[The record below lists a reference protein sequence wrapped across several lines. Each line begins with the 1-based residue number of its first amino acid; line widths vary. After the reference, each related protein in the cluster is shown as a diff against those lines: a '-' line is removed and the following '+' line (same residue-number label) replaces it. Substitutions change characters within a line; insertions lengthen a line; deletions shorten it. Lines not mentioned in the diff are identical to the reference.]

1 MKAVLAKFYNCIN
14 NNEICIYGPMK
25 CETLWREHPSS
36 LGQID
41 GFLGKWHLVAVP
53 SDRQVLGYDPSE
65 RGTMAKARARS
76 GGKTW
81 QRLSFGRRQTR
92 SSQIATDEA
101 SSRRAGHYLILLIQV
116 LAATFLIGWT
126 SFETP
131 LLLDVSLWEW
141 GELFA
146 NVVLIFAGALLLAR
160 AQRRDRERRD
170 LQIGRTFLL
179 LNGFLVA
186 NWVIL
191 QRPDVSVMLLPVP
204 LLGMVL
210 GFLLRINRAVLVSL
224 VAIAI
229 TALMV
234 QIRLPEIN
242 PVGLAVAQFL
252 GILVAIQGVQRVR
265 SRTRILTVGFLAGLT
280 QAVAIVLLNPIAF
293 KNLTLNNL
301 ISSAPLPDAMWS
313 LVGGIAAGVLIT
325 SALPFLEKWFDVL
338 TEIRLMELADTHR
351 PLLNEFS
358 LLAPGS
364 FQHSLMVG
372 QLAEEAA
379 GSIGANGLLCRVGAL
394 YHDIGKMMK
403 PGYFVENMQGGEN
416 VHDRLSPEMSRLVV
430 IAHVKDGMRI
440 AEEEHLPTPIVDM
453 IPMHHGTSVVEFF
466 FNKKAQQVDEEEAD
480 RTRDA
485 FRYPG
490 PRPTFREAGIL
501 MLADGVEASSRTL
514 SDPTPTRVRQH
525 VRNIVQAR
533 SQEGQLDEC
542 ELTMSDLHRI
552 EEAFI
557 RVLTAIHH
565 GRVKYP
571 TDVENESN
579 NAAADSGSST
589 TSSPESPSDS
599 APDSTVTTRRS

>member
-1 MKAVLAKFYNCIN
+1 MASA
-14 NNEICIYGPMK
+14 
-25 CETLWREHPSS
+25 
-36 LGQID
+36 
-41 GFLGKWHLVAVP
+41 
-53 SDRQVLGYDPSE
+53 
-65 RGTMAKARARS
+65 RGRAGR
-76 GGKTW
+76 KTW
-81 QRLSFGRRQTR
+81 QRLSFGRRTTR
-92 SSQIATDEA
+92 SGQIAADQLA
-101 SSRRAGHYLILLIQV
+101 AHRFRVLLILLLQIV
-116 LAATFLIGWT
+116 AATIVVGWRGVDAPDL
-126 SFETP
+126 TP
-131 LLLDVSLWEW
+131 ASAWHW
-141 GELFA
+141 GELLA
-146 NVVLIFAGALLLAR
+146 AVVLIHAGALLL
-160 AQRRDRERRD
+160 DRSHRSERHRHEPR
-170 LQIGRTFLL
+170 IGRCFLL
-179 LNGFLVA
+179 LNGFLIA

-191 QRPDVSVMLLPVP
+191 QQPDVSMLLLPVP

-210 GFLLRINRAVLVSL
+210 GFLLNISRAVLISM
-224 VAIAI
+224 VAIAL

-234 QIRLPEIN
+234 SERFELIDPI
-242 PVGLAVAQFL
+242 GIAVAQFL
-252 GILVAIQGVQRVR
+252 GVLVAIQGVQRVR
-265 SRTRILTVGFLAGLT
+265 TRTRILTVGFLSGLT
-280 QAVAIVLLNPIAF
+280 MAVATLLMRTSEFQGMTMDLFARSGP
-293 KNLTLNNL
+293 LN
-301 ISSAPLPDAMWS
+301 DAMWS
-313 LVGGIAAGVLIT
+313 LVNGVAAGVLIT

-338 TEIRLMELADTHR
+338 TEIRLMELSDTHR

-379 GSIGANGLLCRVGAL
+379 TSIGANGLLCRVGAL

-440 AEEEHLPTPIVDM
+440 AEEEHLPTPIIDM

-466 FNKKAQQVDEEEAD
+466 FHKMAQQVDEQEAD

-525 VRNIVQAR
+525 VKNIIQAR
-533 SQEGQLDEC
+533 SLEGELDEC

-552 EEAFI
+552 EDAFV
-557 RVLTAIHH
+557 RVLSAIHH

-571 TDVENESN
+571 TDDETPGVSTEGS
-579 NAAADSGSST
+579 SGSK
-589 TSSPESPSDS
+589 
-599 APDSTVTTRRS
+599 PDSTVAARRR

>member
-1 MKAVLAKFYNCIN
+1 MPGV
-14 NNEICIYGPMK
+14 
-25 CETLWREHPSS
+25 
-36 LGQID
+36 
-41 GFLGKWHLVAVP
+41 VP
-53 SDRQVLGYDPSE
+53 GE
-65 RGTMAKARARS
+65 RGTMAKARLRS

-92 SSQIATDEA
+92 SSQIASDEA
-101 SSRRAGHYLILLIQV
+101 SSRRVRHFLILLIQV
-116 LAATFLIGWT
+116 LLATFLIGWKSYET
-126 SFETP
+126 SI
-131 LLLDVSLWEW
+131 LLASSLWQW
-141 GELFA
+141 SELLA
-146 NVVLIFAGALLLAR
+146 NVVLIFVGALLLAR
-160 AQRRDRERRD
+160 AQRFERERRD

-179 LNGFLVA
+179 LNGFLLA
-186 NWVIL
+186 TWVLL

-210 GFLLRINRAVLVSL
+210 GFLLRINRALLVSL

-234 QIRLPEIN
+234 QVRLPDVN
-242 PVGLAVAQFL
+242 PVAVAVAQFL

-280 QAVAIVLLNPIAF
+280 QAVAILLLNPTAF
-293 KNLTLNNL
+293 RGITLDNLLTT
-301 ISSAPLPDAMWS
+301 APLLDASWS
-313 LVGGIAAGVLIT
+313 LVGGVAAGVLIT

-338 TEIRLMELADTHR
+338 TEIRLVELADTHR

-379 GSIGANGLLCRVGAL
+379 ASIGANGLLCRVGAL

-403 PGYFVENMQGGEN
+403 PGYFVENIQGGEN

-440 AEEEHLPTPIVDM
+440 AEEEHLPKPIVDM

-480 RTRDA
+480 RTREA

-533 SQEGQLDEC
+533 AQEEQLDEC

-552 EEAFI
+552 EDAFV
-557 RVLTAIHH
+557 RVLNAIHH

-571 TDVENESN
+571 TEVD
-579 NAAADSGSST
+579 DSSGDS
-589 TSSPESPSDS
+589 EGDSDS
-599 APDSTVTTRRS
+599 ASDSASDSSQDPTVTTRRS

>member
-1 MKAVLAKFYNCIN
+1 MPGV
-14 NNEICIYGPMK
+14 
-25 CETLWREHPSS
+25 
-36 LGQID
+36 
-41 GFLGKWHLVAVP
+41 VP
-53 SDRQVLGYDPSE
+53 GE
-65 RGTMAKARARS
+65 RGVMAKARARS

-101 SSRRAGHYLILLIQV
+101 SSRRVRHFLILLVQI
-116 LAATFLIGWT
+116 LAATILVGWKSYETPILSEGSPWQWGALLASVFLI
-126 SFETP
+126 F
-131 LLLDVSLWEW
+131 V
-141 GELFA
+141 
-146 NVVLIFAGALLLAR
+146 GALLLAR
-160 AQRRDRERRD
+160 AQRYERDRRD

-179 LNGFLVA
+179 LNGFLLA
-186 NWVIL
+186 NWVLL
-191 QRPDVSVMLLPVP
+191 QRVDVSVMLLPVP
-204 LLGMVL
+204 LLGMIL
-210 GFLLRINRAVLVSL
+210 GFLLRINRALLVSL

-234 QIRLPEIN
+234 EARLPDVN
-242 PVGLAVAQFL
+242 PVAMAVAQFL

-280 QAVAIVLLNPIAF
+280 QAVAALLLDPMAF
-293 KNLTLNNL
+293 RGVTLDNLMATV
-301 ISSAPLPDAMWS
+301 PLLDASWS
-313 LVGGIAAGVLIT
+313 LVGGVAAGVLIT

-338 TEIRLMELADTHR
+338 TEIRLVELADTHR

-379 GSIGANGLLCRVGAL
+379 ASIGANGLLCRVGAL

-440 AEEEHLPTPIVDM
+440 AEEEHLPTPIIDM

-525 VRNIVQAR
+525 VLNIVQAR

-552 EEAFI
+552 EDAFV

-571 TDVENESN
+571 TEVDETSSN
-579 NAAADSGSST
+579 SKGDSDASSDSSSGSSQD
-589 TSSPESPSDS
+589 P
-599 APDSTVTTRRS
+599 TVTTRRS

>member
-1 MKAVLAKFYNCIN
+1 MPGV
-14 NNEICIYGPMK
+14 
-25 CETLWREHPSS
+25 
-36 LGQID
+36 
-41 GFLGKWHLVAVP
+41 VP
-53 SDRQVLGYDPSE
+53 GE
-65 RGTMAKARARS
+65 RGVMAKARARS

-101 SSRRAGHYLILLIQV
+101 SSRRVRHFLILLVQI
-116 LAATFLIGWT
+116 LAATILVGWKSYETPILSEGSPWQWGALLASVFLI
-126 SFETP
+126 F
-131 LLLDVSLWEW
+131 V
-141 GELFA
+141 
-146 NVVLIFAGALLLAR
+146 GALLLAR
-160 AQRRDRERRD
+160 AQRYERDRRD

-179 LNGFLVA
+179 LNGFLLA
-186 NWVIL
+186 NWVLL
-191 QRPDVSVMLLPVP
+191 QRVDVSVMLLPVP
-204 LLGMVL
+204 LLGMIL
-210 GFLLRINRAVLVSL
+210 GFLLRINRALLVSL

-234 QIRLPEIN
+234 EARLPDVN
-242 PVGLAVAQFL
+242 PVAMAVAQFL

-280 QAVAIVLLNPIAF
+280 QAVAALLLDPMAF
-293 KNLTLNNL
+293 RGVTLDNLMATV
-301 ISSAPLPDAMWS
+301 PLLDASWS
-313 LVGGIAAGVLIT
+313 LVGGVAAGVLIT

-338 TEIRLMELADTHR
+338 TEIRLVELADTHR

-379 GSIGANGLLCRVGAL
+379 ASIGANGLLCRVGAL

-440 AEEEHLPTPIVDM
+440 AEEEHLPTPIIDM

-525 VRNIVQAR
+525 VLNIVQAR

-552 EEAFI
+552 EDAFV

-571 TDVENESN
+571 TEVDETSSN
-579 NAAADSGSST
+579 SKGDSNAA
-589 TSSPESPSDS
+589 SDS
-599 APDSTVTTRRS
+599 SSDSSQDPTVTTRRS

>member
-1 MKAVLAKFYNCIN
+1 MPGV
-14 NNEICIYGPMK
+14 
-25 CETLWREHPSS
+25 
-36 LGQID
+36 
-41 GFLGKWHLVAVP
+41 VP
-53 SDRQVLGYDPSE
+53 GE
-65 RGTMAKARARS
+65 RGVMAKARARS

-101 SSRRAGHYLILLIQV
+101 SSRRVRHFLILLVQI
-116 LAATFLIGWT
+116 LAATILVGWK
-126 SFETP
+126 SYETP
-131 LLLDVSLWEW
+131 VLSEGSPWQWGALLAS
-141 GELFA
+141 
-146 NVVLIFAGALLLAR
+146 VVLIFVGALLLAR
-160 AQRRDRERRD
+160 AQRYERDRRD

-179 LNGFLVA
+179 LNGFLLA
-186 NWVIL
+186 NWVLL
-191 QRPDVSVMLLPVP
+191 QRADVSVMLLPVP
-204 LLGMVL
+204 LLGMIL
-210 GFLLRINRAVLVSL
+210 GFLLRSNRALLVSL

-234 QIRLPEIN
+234 EARLPDVN
-242 PVGLAVAQFL
+242 PVAMAVAQFL

-280 QAVAIVLLNPIAF
+280 QAVAALLLDPMAF
-293 KNLTLNNL
+293 RGVTLDNLMATV
-301 ISSAPLPDAMWS
+301 PLLDASWS
-313 LVGGIAAGVLIT
+313 LVGGVAAGVLIT

-338 TEIRLMELADTHR
+338 TEIRLVELADTHR

-379 GSIGANGLLCRVGAL
+379 ASIGANGLLCRVGAL

-552 EEAFI
+552 EDAFV

-571 TDVENESN
+571 TEVDGTSSDSKGDS
-579 NAAADSGSST
+579 NAA
-589 TSSPESPSDS
+589 SDS
-599 APDSTVTTRRS
+599 SSDSSQDPTVTTRRS

>member
-1 MKAVLAKFYNCIN
+1 
-14 NNEICIYGPMK
+14 
-25 CETLWREHPSS
+25 
-36 LGQID
+36 
-41 GFLGKWHLVAVP
+41 VAVP

-116 LAATFLIGWT
+116 LTATFLIGWE

-466 FNKKAQQVDEEEAD
+466 FNKKAQLVDEEEAD

>member
-1 MKAVLAKFYNCIN
+1 MPGV
-14 NNEICIYGPMK
+14 
-25 CETLWREHPSS
+25 
-36 LGQID
+36 
-41 GFLGKWHLVAVP
+41 VP
-53 SDRQVLGYDPSE
+53 GE
-65 RGTMAKARARS
+65 RGTMAKARLRS

-92 SSQIATDEA
+92 SSQIASDEA
-101 SSRRAGHYLILLIQV
+101 SSRRVRHFLILLIQV
-116 LAATFLIGWT
+116 LVATFLVGWT
-126 SFETP
+126 RYETP
-131 LLLDVSLWEW
+131 ILSAGSAWQW

-146 NVVLIFAGALLLAR
+146 NVVLIFVGAMLLAR
-160 AQRRDRERRD
+160 AQRFERERRD

-179 LNGFLVA
+179 LNGFLLA
-186 NWVIL
+186 TWVLL

-210 GFLLRINRAVLVSL
+210 GFLLRINRALLVSL

-229 TALMV
+229 TALMIQV
-234 QIRLPEIN
+234 RLPDVN
-242 PVGLAVAQFL
+242 PVAVAVAQFL

-280 QAVAIVLLNPIAF
+280 QAVAILLLNPTAF
-293 KNLTLNNL
+293 RGITLDNLLTT
-301 ISSAPLPDAMWS
+301 APLLDASWS
-313 LVGGIAAGVLIT
+313 LVGGVAAGVLIT

-338 TEIRLMELADTHR
+338 TEIRLVELADTHR

-379 GSIGANGLLCRVGAL
+379 ASIGANGLLCRVGAL

-403 PGYFVENMQGGEN
+403 PGYFVENIQGGEN

-440 AEEEHLPTPIVDM
+440 AEEEHLPKPIVDM

-480 RTRDA
+480 RTREA

-533 SQEGQLDEC
+533 AQEEQLDEC

-552 EEAFI
+552 EDAFV
-557 RVLTAIHH
+557 RVLNAIHH

-571 TDVENESN
+571 TEVD
-579 NAAADSGSST
+579 DSSGDS
-589 TSSPESPSDS
+589 EGDSDS
-599 APDSTVTTRRS
+599 ASDSASDSSQDPTVTTRRS

>member
-1 MKAVLAKFYNCIN
+1 M
-14 NNEICIYGPMK
+14 
-25 CETLWREHPSS
+25 
-36 LGQID
+36 
-41 GFLGKWHLVAVP
+41 
-53 SDRQVLGYDPSE
+53 
-65 RGTMAKARARS
+65 
-76 GGKTW
+76 
-81 QRLSFGRRQTR
+81 
-92 SSQIATDEA
+92 
-101 SSRRAGHYLILLIQV
+101 ILLIQV
-116 LAATFLIGWT
+116 LAATFLVSWK
-126 SFETP
+126 SYEAP
-131 LLLDVSLWEW
+131 LLAEFSPWRW
-141 GELFA
+141 AELFA
-146 NVVLIFAGALLLAR
+146 QILLIFAGALLLAR
-160 AQRRDRERRD
+160 AQRHARDRRD

-179 LNGFLVA
+179 LNGFLIA

-234 QIRLPEIN
+234 QGRLPEVN
-242 PVGLAVAQFL
+242 PVAMAVAQFL

-280 QAVAIVLLNPIAF
+280 QAVAILLLKPTAF
-293 KNLTLNNL
+293 RGLSLDDLMTN
-301 ISSAPLPDAMWS
+301 APLLDAMWS
-313 LVGGIAAGVLIT
+313 LVGGVAAGILIT

-338 TEIRLMELADTHR
+338 TEIRLVELADTHR

-379 GSIGANGLLCRVGAL
+379 TSIGANGLLCRVGAL

-466 FNKKAQQVDEEEAD
+466 FHKHKQAQQIDNEEAD
-480 RTRDA
+480 RNREA

-501 MLADGVEASSRTL
+501 MVADGVEASSRTL

-525 VRNIVQAR
+525 VRNIIQAR
-533 SQEGQLDEC
+533 AQEGQLDEC

-552 EEAFI
+552 EDAFV

-571 TDVENESN
+571 ADEVSASNDDVKTEDESLTK
-579 NAAADSGSST
+579 SK
-589 TSSPESPSDS
+589 SSPPNDS
-599 APDSTVTTRRS
+599 EVDPTVTTRPT

>member
-1 MKAVLAKFYNCIN
+1 MPAV
-14 NNEICIYGPMK
+14 
-25 CETLWREHPSS
+25 
-36 LGQID
+36 
-41 GFLGKWHLVAVP
+41 VA
-53 SDRQVLGYDPSE
+53 GE

-92 SSQIATDEA
+92 SSQIALDEA
-101 SSRRAGHYLILLIQV
+101 SSRRVRRFLILLIQV
-116 LAATFLIGWT
+116 LLATFLIGWKSYET
-126 SFETP
+126 SI
-131 LLLDVSLWEW
+131 LLASSLWQW
-141 GELFA
+141 SELLA
-146 NVVLIFAGALLLAR
+146 NVVLIFIGALLLER
-160 AQRRDRERRD
+160 AQRYDHERRN

-179 LNGFLVA
+179 LNGFLLA
-186 NWVIL
+186 NWVLL
-191 QRPDVSVMLLPVP
+191 QRPDVSIMLLPVP

-210 GFLLRINRAVLVSL
+210 GFLLRINRALLVSL

-234 QIRLPEIN
+234 QVRLPDVN
-242 PVGLAVAQFL
+242 PVAVAVAQFL

-280 QAVAIVLLNPIAF
+280 QAVATLLLDPTAF
-293 KNLTLNNL
+293 RGITFDNLLTT
-301 ISSAPLPDAMWS
+301 APLIDASWC
-313 LVGGIAAGVLIT
+313 LVGGVAAGVLIT

-338 TEIRLMELADTHR
+338 TEIRLVELADTHR

-379 GSIGANGLLCRVGAL
+379 ASIGANGLLCRVGAL

-403 PGYFVENMQGGEN
+403 PAYFVENIQGGEN

-440 AEEEHLPTPIVDM
+440 AEEEHLPKPIVDM

-466 FNKKAQQVDEEEAD
+466 FNKKAQQIDEEEAD
-480 RTRDA
+480 RTREA

-514 SDPTPTRVRQH
+514 SDSTPTRVRQH
-525 VRNIVQAR
+525 VRNIIQAR
-533 SQEGQLDEC
+533 AQEGQLDEC

-552 EEAFI
+552 EDAFV

-571 TDVENESN
+571 TDVEATSG
-579 NAAADSGSST
+579 DSQDD
-589 TSSPESPSDS
+589 SDS
-599 APDSTVTTRRS
+599 ASDSASDSSQDPTVTTRRS

>member
-1 MKAVLAKFYNCIN
+1 M
-14 NNEICIYGPMK
+14 
-25 CETLWREHPSS
+25 
-36 LGQID
+36 
-41 GFLGKWHLVAVP
+41 AVP

-116 LAATFLIGWT
+116 LTATFLIGWE

-466 FNKKAQQVDEEEAD
+466 FNKKAQLVDEEEAD

>member
-1 MKAVLAKFYNCIN
+1 
-14 NNEICIYGPMK
+14 
-25 CETLWREHPSS
+25 
-36 LGQID
+36 
-41 GFLGKWHLVAVP
+41 
-53 SDRQVLGYDPSE
+53 
-65 RGTMAKARARS
+65 MAKARARS

-101 SSRRAGHYLILLIQV
+101 SSRRVRHFLILLVQI
-116 LAATFLIGWT
+116 LAATILVGWK
-126 SFETP
+126 SYETP
-131 LLLDVSLWEW
+131 ILAEGSPWQWGALLAS
-141 GELFA
+141 
-146 NVVLIFAGALLLAR
+146 VVLIFVGALLLAR
-160 AQRRDRERRD
+160 AQRYERDRRD

-179 LNGFLVA
+179 LNGFLLA
-186 NWVIL
+186 NWVLL
-191 QRPDVSVMLLPVP
+191 QRADVSVMLLPVP
-204 LLGMVL
+204 LLGMIL
-210 GFLLRINRAVLVSL
+210 GFLLRINRALLVSL

-234 QIRLPEIN
+234 EARLPDVN
-242 PVGLAVAQFL
+242 PVAMAVAQFL

-280 QAVAIVLLNPIAF
+280 QAAAALLLDPMAF
-293 KNLTLNNL
+293 RGVTLDNLMATV
-301 ISSAPLPDAMWS
+301 PLLDASWS
-313 LVGGIAAGVLIT
+313 LVGGVAAGVLIT

-338 TEIRLMELADTHR
+338 TEIRLVELADTHR

-379 GSIGANGLLCRVGAL
+379 ASIGANGLLCRVGAL

-440 AEEEHLPTPIVDM
+440 AEEEHLPTPIIDM

-490 PRPTFREAGIL
+490 PLPTFREAGIL

-525 VRNIVQAR
+525 VLNIVQAR

-552 EEAFI
+552 EDAFV

-571 TDVENESN
+571 TDVDE
-579 NAAADSGSST
+579 
-589 TSSPESPSDS
+589 TSSNSEGDSDASSDS
-599 APDSTVTTRRS
+599 SSDSSQDPTVTTRRS

>member
-1 MKAVLAKFYNCIN
+1 
-14 NNEICIYGPMK
+14 
-25 CETLWREHPSS
+25 
-36 LGQID
+36 
-41 GFLGKWHLVAVP
+41 
-53 SDRQVLGYDPSE
+53 
-65 RGTMAKARARS
+65 MAKARARS

-92 SSQIATDEA
+92 SSQIASDEA
-101 SSRRAGHYLILLIQV
+101 SSRRLGHYLILLIQV
-116 LAATFLIGWT
+116 LAATFLVGWKSYET
-126 SFETP
+126 S
-131 LLLDVSLWEW
+131 LLTGISLWEW
-141 GELFA
+141 GELLA
-146 NVVLIFAGALLLAR
+146 YVVLIFAGALLLAR
-160 AQRRDRERRD
+160 AQRHDRERRD

-242 PVGLAVAQFL
+242 QVAMAVAQFL

-280 QAVAIVLLNPIAF
+280 QAVSTLLLNPIAF
-293 KNLTLNNL
+293 RGLTLNSL
-301 ISSAPLPDAMWS
+301 LTSAPLQDALWS
-313 LVGGIAAGVLIT
+313 LVGGVAAGVLIT

-379 GSIGANGLLCRVGAL
+379 DSIGANGLLCRVGAL

-480 RTRDA
+480 RTREA

-490 PRPTFREAGIL
+490 PRPTFSEAGIL

-514 SDPTPTRVRQH
+514 SDPTPARVRQH

-552 EEAFI
+552 EDAFV

-571 TDVENESN
+571 TEVGNNSN
-579 NAAADSGSST
+579 NEAVDSDGTKSS
-589 TSSPESPSDS
+589 SSESPSDS

>member
-1 MKAVLAKFYNCIN
+1 
-14 NNEICIYGPMK
+14 
-25 CETLWREHPSS
+25 
-36 LGQID
+36 
-41 GFLGKWHLVAVP
+41 
-53 SDRQVLGYDPSE
+53 
-65 RGTMAKARARS
+65 MAKARARS

-101 SSRRAGHYLILLIQV
+101 SSRRVRHFLILLVQI
-116 LAATFLIGWT
+116 LAATILVGWKSYETPILSEGSPWQWGALLASVFLI
-126 SFETP
+126 F
-131 LLLDVSLWEW
+131 V
-141 GELFA
+141 
-146 NVVLIFAGALLLAR
+146 GALLLAR
-160 AQRRDRERRD
+160 AQRYERDRRD

-179 LNGFLVA
+179 LNGFLLA
-186 NWVIL
+186 NWVLL
-191 QRPDVSVMLLPVP
+191 QRVDVSVMLLPVP
-204 LLGMVL
+204 LLGMIL
-210 GFLLRINRAVLVSL
+210 GFLLRINRALLVSL

-234 QIRLPEIN
+234 EARLPDVN
-242 PVGLAVAQFL
+242 PVAMAVAQFL

-280 QAVAIVLLNPIAF
+280 QAVAALLLDPMAF
-293 KNLTLNNL
+293 RGVTLDNLMATV
-301 ISSAPLPDAMWS
+301 PLLDASWS
-313 LVGGIAAGVLIT
+313 LVGGVAAGVLIT

-338 TEIRLMELADTHR
+338 TEIRLVELADTHR

-379 GSIGANGLLCRVGAL
+379 ASIGANGLLCRVGAL

-440 AEEEHLPTPIVDM
+440 AEEEHLPTPIIDM

-525 VRNIVQAR
+525 VLNIVQAR

-552 EEAFI
+552 EDAFV

-571 TDVENESN
+571 TEVDETSSN
-579 NAAADSGSST
+579 SKGDSNAA
-589 TSSPESPSDS
+589 SDS
-599 APDSTVTTRRS
+599 SSDSSQDPTVTTRRS

>member
-1 MKAVLAKFYNCIN
+1 
-14 NNEICIYGPMK
+14 
-25 CETLWREHPSS
+25 
-36 LGQID
+36 
-41 GFLGKWHLVAVP
+41 
-53 SDRQVLGYDPSE
+53 
-65 RGTMAKARARS
+65 MAKARARS

-101 SSRRAGHYLILLIQV
+101 SSRRVRHFLILLVQI
-116 LAATFLIGWT
+116 LAATILVGWK
-126 SFETP
+126 SYETP
-131 LLLDVSLWEW
+131 VLSEGSPWQWGALLAS
-141 GELFA
+141 
-146 NVVLIFAGALLLAR
+146 VVLIFVGALLLAR
-160 AQRRDRERRD
+160 AQRYERDRRD

-179 LNGFLVA
+179 LNGFLLA
-186 NWVIL
+186 NWVLL
-191 QRPDVSVMLLPVP
+191 QRADVSVMLLPVP
-204 LLGMVL
+204 LLGMIL
-210 GFLLRINRAVLVSL
+210 GFLLRSNRALLVSL

-234 QIRLPEIN
+234 EARLPDVN
-242 PVGLAVAQFL
+242 PVAMAVAQFL

-280 QAVAIVLLNPIAF
+280 QAVAALLLDPMAF
-293 KNLTLNNL
+293 RGVTLDNLMATV
-301 ISSAPLPDAMWS
+301 PLLDASWS
-313 LVGGIAAGVLIT
+313 LVGGVAAGVLIT

-338 TEIRLMELADTHR
+338 TEIRLVELADTHR

-379 GSIGANGLLCRVGAL
+379 ASIGANGLLCRVGAL

-552 EEAFI
+552 EDAFV

-571 TDVENESN
+571 TEVDGTSSDSKGDS
-579 NAAADSGSST
+579 NAA
-589 TSSPESPSDS
+589 SDS
-599 APDSTVTTRRS
+599 SSDSSQDPTVTTRRS

>member
-1 MKAVLAKFYNCIN
+1 
-14 NNEICIYGPMK
+14 
-25 CETLWREHPSS
+25 
-36 LGQID
+36 
-41 GFLGKWHLVAVP
+41 
-53 SDRQVLGYDPSE
+53 
-65 RGTMAKARARS
+65 MAKVRARS

-116 LAATFLIGWT
+116 LTATFLIGWK

-131 LLLDVSLWEW
+131 LLLDVSFWEW

-552 EEAFI
+552 EDAFV

-579 NAAADSGSST
+579 NAAANSDSST